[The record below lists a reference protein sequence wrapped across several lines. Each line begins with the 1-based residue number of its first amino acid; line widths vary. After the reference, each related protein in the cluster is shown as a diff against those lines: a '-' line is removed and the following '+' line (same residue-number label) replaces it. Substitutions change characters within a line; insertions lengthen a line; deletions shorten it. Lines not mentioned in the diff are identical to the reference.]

1 MDTLG
6 TMTIDEPITSDE
18 MMLTTVDN
26 PYDPFTEWDN
36 WFAFD
41 EQSGYHT
48 CGLLARLA
56 LTSNSLSDEANEQAI
71 NHAINDILNLFPTLY
86 KVVKRN

>member
-6 TMTIDEPITSDE
+6 TMTIDDPIASEE

-41 EQSGYHT
+41 EQCGYHT

-56 LTSNSLSDEANEQAI
+56 LTSDSLTDEANEQAI
-71 NHAINDILNLFPTLY
+71 NDAIQDILNLFPTLY
-86 KVVKRN
+86 KVAKRN

>member
-6 TMTIDEPITSDE
+6 TMTISEPVVSDE

-26 PYDPFTEWDN
+26 PYDPFTDWDN
-36 WFAFD
+36 WFAYD

-56 LTSNSLSDEANEQAI
+56 LTSNSLSDEANELAI
-71 NHAINDILNLFPTLY
+71 DHAIKDILDLFPTLY
-86 KVVKRN
+86 KVVKR

>member
-6 TMTIDEPITSDE
+6 TMTMDEPITSDE

-41 EQSGYHT
+41 EQTGYHT

-56 LTSNSLSDEANEQAI
+56 LTSNSLSDEANILAI
-71 NHAINDILNLFPTLY
+71 NHAIQDILDLFPTLY

>member
-6 TMTIDEPITSDE
+6 TMTISEPVASDE

-26 PYDPFTEWDN
+26 PYDPFTDWDN
-36 WFAFD
+36 WFAYD

-56 LTSNSLSDEANEQAI
+56 LTSNSLSDEANELAI
-71 NHAINDILNLFPTLY
+71 DHAIKDILDLFPTLY
-86 KVVKRN
+86 KVVKR